1 MSTLEQ
7 RYTHLIAQIRV
18 AEEQYGRPPGSVEL
32 LAVSKTR
39 TSSEVSECMDLGQ
52 TRFGENQLQ
61 EALAKISDLGS
72 RGPEWHFIGHIQSNK
87 TARIAE
93 HFAWVH
99 SVDRLRLAQRLNDQ
113 RPPDLPPLN
122 ICLQVNTS
130 GEVSKSGVAPAMLKE
145 LASEVA
151 TLPRLRLRGLMC
163 IPAPCQNPARQRIP
177 FRQLR
182 ELLQTLNQRGLALD
196 TLSMGMTDDMQAAI
210 AEGATMVRI
219 GTALFGPRRYR

>member
-1 MSTLEQ
+1 
-7 RYTHLIAQIRV
+7 
-18 AEEQYGRPPGSVEL
+18 

-39 TSSEVSECMDLGQ
+39 TSAEVSECMDLGQ

-61 EALAKISDLGS
+61 EALTKISDLGS
-72 RGPEWHFIGHIQSNK
+72 KAPEWHFIGHIQSNK

-99 SVDRLRLAQRLNDQ
+99 SVDRLKLAHRLNDQ
-113 RPPDLPPLN
+113 RPPELPPLN
-122 ICLQVNTS
+122 ICLQVNVSNET
-130 GEVSKSGVAPAMLKE
+130 SKSGVSPAALE
-145 LASEVA
+145 GLASEVA
-151 TLPRLRLRGLMC
+151 TLSRLRLRGLMC
-163 IPAPCQNPARQRIP
+163 IPAPSTDPTQQRIP

-182 ELLQTLNQRGLALD
+182 ELLQALNQGGLALD